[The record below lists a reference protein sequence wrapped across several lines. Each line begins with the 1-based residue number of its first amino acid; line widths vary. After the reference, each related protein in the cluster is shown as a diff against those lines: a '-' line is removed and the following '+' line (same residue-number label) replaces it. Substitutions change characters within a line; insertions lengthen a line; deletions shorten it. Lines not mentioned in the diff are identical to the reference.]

1 MSKKTIRVI
10 LGIITFAILLTAVVF
25 NISSVAG
32 VILKVIGVF
41 SSFLI
46 GIALAFILNVPMKF
60 IEKRLLFKIRRQKLK
75 RALSIVAT
83 LAFCGVI
90 IMIVVFAVV
99 PEIIRTVEAILI
111 NLPSIGSQIQ
121 DLIDT
126 ASSYS
131 DHIANVAGGSQFDLQ
146 KLLNEVSLYAQTHM
160 SSLSTSLISVVADT
174 VERIIALVIGFVFSI
189 YILAFKEKLV
199 RQLQMILFAYLKVEW
214 ARKIWEI
221 ILMANRTFQ
230 RFISGQCLEAC
241 ILGCM
246 FWVSMSIFRLP
257 YAVLISA
264 LIGVLAL
271 IPIFGAFIGCAVG
284 ILLIVFVNPL
294 QALWFV
300 ILFIVLQQIEGHCI
314 YPFVIGTSVGLP
326 SIWVLLAVVIGGK
339 IFGVAGMIVFI
350 PLCSVLYAL
359 LADNVRKRLD
369 KKKMQ
374 ISRIKKVPEES

>member
-374 ISRIKKVPEES
+374 ISKIKKVPEES